1 MKGECVV
8 DCTKEVNPMVQ
19 PKKESYKRIVDRE
32 LEEDNFEMNPYIS
45 KDNMNS
51 ATDTASRS
59 EGAAEM
65 YPAGVISTYKK
76 KGKHGSQ

>member
-1 MKGECVV
+1 
-8 DCTKEVNPMVQ
+8 MVQ
-19 PKKESYKRIVDRE
+19 PKGESYKRIVDRE

-45 KDNMNS
+45 NDSKNTRTNIG
-51 ATDTASRS
+51 SRT
-59 EGAAEM
+59 EDVAEM